1 MDGYHGKL
9 LWVDLTSGRMHD
21 EPLNTSYAGKLV
33 GGSGLATRYLYDLI
47 HADTDPL
54 GPDNPLIIMPG
65 PLTGTCAPLCGR
77 HTLVARS
84 PLTGLLGESNVGGF
98 VGTELRHA
106 GYDGIV
112 VTGQSVTPVWLY
124 VHDGQ
129 AELRDAD
136 GIWGLDTFE
145 AQARIKEALGNQQVR
160 VGCIGP
166 AGENRVRYA
175 AVMHDNARAAGR
187 TGLGAVMGA
196 KQLKA
201 LAVRGTGG
209 VSLADEARFSAIA
222 RDTRKIF
229 KDDVLS
235 QILRATGTGGSLD
248 YLHLLGA
255 LPIRYFTQ
263 GEWWEAAKISGNT
276 MAETILTDVEG
287 CYGCPVTCGRK
298 VTIPEGKYATDGEI
312 KGPEYET
319 LGAFG
324 SQLLIS
330 DLAAVTHLGHL
341 CDRLGLDTISAGN
354 TIALAHYLFQ
364 EGVIGPAETG
374 GVELKWGDPDTVA
387 ELVKLV
393 AYRQGFGDALAEGTK
408 RFAEQYG
415 ATDLAV
421 YFNGMSPAMHDP
433 RAYSGMAL
441 TYTTSPIGGSHN
453 HSDYYWV
460 ESGRVIEELDIL
472 SPGRHEDAG
481 KAAHVARHQNW
492 NSLINALVVCIFS
505 NAPAMSYIE
514 LLNAATGRSLDT
526 AAALEVGERIFNL
539 KRALNIRLGYTPE
552 GERLP
557 KLLRQSLPEGGTE
570 GFVADETLL
579 LSEYY
584 RARDWDPATSKPS
597 KRKLESLGLAEIA
610 ADLWV
615 DDSCSCGTTRTR
627 QFEIRT
633 SLW

>member
-1 MDGYHGKL
+1 MKGYHSKL
-9 LWVDLTSGRMHD
+9 LWVDLTSGQVRD
-21 EPLNTSYAGKLV
+21 EPLNSDYAERFV

-47 HADTDPL
+47 DADTDPL
-54 GPDNPLIIMPG
+54 GADNPLIIMPG
-65 PLTGTCAPLCGR
+65 PLTGTRAPLCGR

-98 VGTELRHA
+98 VGAELRHA

-112 VTGQSVTPVWLY
+112 VTGQSSAPVWLTI
-124 VHDGQ
+124 HDGQ
-129 AELRDAD
+129 AELRDA
-136 GIWGLDTFE
+136 GALWSLDTFE
-145 AQARIKEALGNQQVR
+145 TQARIKKTLGDQRVR

-175 AVMHDNARAAGR
+175 GVFHDNARAAGR

-196 KQLKA
+196 KRLKA

-209 VSLADEARFSAIA
+209 VPLADEARFNAIA
-222 RDTRKIF
+222 RDMKKIF

-235 QILRATGTGGSLD
+235 QVLRDTGTGGNLD

-255 LPIRYFTQ
+255 LPTRYFTQ
-263 GEWWEAAKISGNT
+263 GGWWESAEISGNT
-276 MAETILTDVEG
+276 MAETILTGVEG
-287 CYGCPVTCGRK
+287 CYGCLVACGRK

-341 CDRLGLDTISAGN
+341 CDRLGLDSISAGN

-364 EGVIGPAETG
+364 EGIIGPADTG
-374 GVELKWGDPDTVA
+374 GLELQWGDPDTVA
-387 ELVKLV
+387 DLVEQI
-393 AYRQGFGDALAEGTK
+393 AHRQGFGEALAEGTK
-408 RFAEQYG
+408 RFAERYG
-415 ATDLAV
+415 AANLAV
-421 YFNGMSPAMHDP
+421 QVNGMSLAMHDP

-441 TYTTSPIGGSHN
+441 VYTTSPIGGSHN
-453 HSDYYWV
+453 HSDYYLV
-460 ESGRVIEELDIL
+460 EIGRAIEELDIL
-472 SPGRHEDAG
+472 SPDRHQDAG
-481 KAAHVARHQNW
+481 KAPYVARHQNW
-492 NSLINALVVCIFS
+492 NSLINALVTCIFS
-505 NAPAMSYIE
+505 NAPATDYIE

-539 KRALNIRLGYTPE
+539 KRALNVRLGYTRE

-557 KLLRQSLPEGGTE
+557 KLLRQSLSEGGTE
-570 GFVADETLL
+570 GFVPDEELL
-579 LSEYY
+579 LREYY
-584 RARDWDPATSKPS
+584 EVRDWDPDTGKPS
-597 KRKLESLGLAEIA
+597 KRKLETLGLSEATA
-610 ADLWV
+610 RPV
-615 DDSCSCGTTRTR
+615 DRLMRNDNGRMTNEKREKTVN
-627 QFEIRT
+627 E
-633 SLW
+633 